1 MMDILIVT
9 QDFPPE
15 SGGIQTYVLELA
27 RGFIARGHA
36 VRVICPGKSSD
47 ANPLPGL
54 RDLRRLAVPSSFLFL
69 RLLGYLPGYLRRNPG
84 ITHVLYAQWQAA
96 AAESFRFRGTGS
108 KRRKSFCLV
117 HGRELLTSVFG
128 PLAPYL
134 MRRTF
139 ARLDAAFPNSR
150 EVLRLTR
157 AKATPRCPLYLAHP
171 GVDPELFR
179 PADSAYLRAR
189 YGLGQAPVVVSITRM
204 VARKNLRGLI
214 EALPAI
220 RAAAPGTVLILGGTG
235 PEREGLMAFA
245 EASGLAGSVHF
256 PGRIPDGEMA
266 AHYSLADVFALP
278 SLATDQDVEG
288 FGIVY
293 LEAGACEVPVV
304 GGLAGGVPDA
314 VSDGETGLLVDPS
327 DTARLAEA
335 IGGLLRDRDRARAM
349 GRRARA
355 RILESFTWTAAS
367 DRMLEWMR

>member
-1 MMDILIVT
+1 MQILIVT

-27 RGFIARGHA
+27 RGFLARGHS
-36 VRVICPGKSSD
+36 VRVICPGKPSD
-47 ANPLPGL
+47 PNPLPGL
-54 RDLRRLAVPSSFLFL
+54 RDLRRLSVPSSLLCF
-69 RLLGYLPGYLRRNPG
+69 RLLGYLPGYLRRNPE

-96 AAESFRFRGTGS
+96 AAETFRLGWKGN
-108 KRRKSFCLV
+108 KRLKRFCLV
-117 HGRELLTSVFG
+117 HGRELLTSIFG
-128 PLAPYL
+128 PMAPML

-157 AKATPRCPLYLAHP
+157 EKASPRCPLHLAHP
-171 GVDPELFR
+171 GVDPDLFH
-179 PADSAYLRAR
+179 PTDAAFLRAR

-204 VARKNLRGLI
+204 VARKNLRRLI

-220 RAAAPGTVLILGGTG
+220 RAAAPGAVLILCGTG
-235 PEREGLMAFA
+235 PERDRLMALA
-245 EASGLAGSVHF
+245 GASGLAESMRF
-256 PGRIPDGEMA
+256 PGRIPDAEMA
-266 AHYSLADVFALP
+266 AHYSLADVFALA
-278 SLATDQDVEG
+278 SLTSEKDVEG

-314 VSDGETGLLVDPS
+314 VADGETGLLVDPEN
-327 DTARLAEA
+327 TAQLAEA
-335 IGGLLRDRDRARAM
+335 IGGLLRDRDKAHAL

-355 RILESFTWTAAS
+355 RILERFTWEAAA
-367 DRMLEWMR
+367 DRVLEWMR

>member
-1 MMDILIVT
+1 MDILIVT

-15 SGGIQTYVLELA
+15 NGGIQTYVLELA

-36 VRVICPGKSSD
+36 VRVICPGKAAD

-54 RDLRRLAVPSSFLFL
+54 RDLRRLSVPSSFLFL

-96 AAESFRFRGTGS
+96 AAETFRFPGTGS
-108 KRRKSFCLV
+108 GSRKSFCLV

-128 PLAPYL
+128 PAAPYL

-157 AKATPRCPLYLAHP
+157 AKASPPCPLHLAHP
-171 GVDPELFR
+171 GVDPGLFR
-179 PADSAYLRAR
+179 PTDSAYLRAR

-235 PEREGLMAFA
+235 PERDGLMAFA
-245 EASGLAGSVHF
+245 EASGLAGSVRF
-256 PGRIPDGEMA
+256 PGRIPDAEMA